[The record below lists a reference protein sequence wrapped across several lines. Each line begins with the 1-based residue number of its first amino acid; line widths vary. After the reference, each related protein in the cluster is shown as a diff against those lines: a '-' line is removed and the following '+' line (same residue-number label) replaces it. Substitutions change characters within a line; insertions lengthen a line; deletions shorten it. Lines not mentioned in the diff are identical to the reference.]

1 MKTDD
6 TLHIKNFIEAI
17 NRADNTRQKNISF
30 DIEQAK
36 RIRNA
41 LSVLLLRLVDKES
54 NQTTTAIQ
62 MDGGDFKWKT

>member
-17 NRADNTRQKNISF
+17 NRADNTRQKVISF

-36 RIRNA
+36 RIRNS

-54 NQTTTAIQ
+54 NQTTTSIQ
-62 MDGGDFKWKT
+62 MDGGDFK

>member
-1 MKTDD
+1 MS
-6 TLHIKNFIEAI
+6 I
-17 NRADNTRQKNISF
+17 NSNPENISF

-54 NQTTTAIQ
+54 NQTTTSIQ
-62 MDGGDFKWKT
+62 MDGGDFK

>member
-30 DIEQAK
+30 DIEKAK

-62 MDGGDFKWKT
+62 MDGGDFK

>member
-17 NRADNTRQKNISF
+17 NRADNTRQKVISF

-36 RIRNA
+36 RIRNS
-41 LSVLLLRLVDKES
+41 LSVLLLRLVDKEA
-54 NQTTTAIQ
+54 NQPTTAIQ
-62 MDGGDFKWKT
+62 MDGGDFK

>member
-54 NQTTTAIQ
+54 KQTTTSIQ
-62 MDGGDFKWKT
+62 MDGGDFK

>member
-17 NRADNTRQKNISF
+17 NRADNTRQKVISF

-41 LSVLLLRLVDKES
+41 LSVLLLRLVDKEA
-54 NQTTTAIQ
+54 NQPTTAIQ
-62 MDGGDFKWKT
+62 MDGGDFR

>member
-6 TLHIKNFIEAI
+6 TLHIKNIIEAI

-62 MDGGDFKWKT
+62 MDGGDFK

>member
-1 MKTDD
+1 MKTDE

-41 LSVLLLRLVDKES
+41 LSVLLLRLVDKEA
-54 NQTTTAIQ
+54 NQSTTGIQ
-62 MDGGDFKWKT
+62 MDGGDFR

>member
-17 NRADNTRQKNISF
+17 NRADNTRQKAISF

-41 LSVLLLRLVDKES
+41 LSVLLLRLVDKEAS
-54 NQTTTAIQ
+54 QPTTAIQ
-62 MDGGDFKWKT
+62 MDGGDFK

>member
-17 NRADNTRQKNISF
+17 NSADNTRQKVISF

-36 RIRNA
+36 RIRNS
-41 LSVLLLRLVDKES
+41 LSVLLLRLVDKEA
-54 NQTTTAIQ
+54 NQPTTAIQ
-62 MDGGDFKWKT
+62 MDGGDFK

>member
-41 LSVLLLRLVDKES
+41 LSVLLLRLIDKES

-62 MDGGDFKWKT
+62 MDGGDFK

>member
-54 NQTTTAIQ
+54 NQTTTSIH
-62 MDGGDFKWKT
+62 MDGGDFK

>member
-41 LSVLLLRLVDKES
+41 LSILLLRLVDKES
-54 NQTTTAIQ
+54 NQPTTAIQ
-62 MDGGDFKWKT
+62 MDGGDFK

>member
-17 NRADNTRQKNISF
+17 NRADNTRQKVISF

-36 RIRNA
+36 RIRNS
-41 LSVLLLRLVDKES
+41 LSVLLLRLVDKEA

-62 MDGGDFKWKT
+62 LDGGDFK

>member
-54 NQTTTAIQ
+54 NQTTTSIQ
-62 MDGGDFKWKT
+62 IDGGDFK

>member
-30 DIEQAK
+30 EIIFVK
-36 RIRNA
+36 RFWVKFLYLFN
-41 LSVLLLRLVDKES
+41 
-54 NQTTTAIQ
+54 
-62 MDGGDFKWKT
+62 F

>member
-62 MDGGDFKWKT
+62 MDGGDFK

>member
-54 NQTTTAIQ
+54 NQTTTSIQ
-62 MDGGDFKWKT
+62 MDGGDFK

>member
-17 NRADNTRQKNISF
+17 NRADNTRQKNFSF

-41 LSVLLLRLVDKES
+41 LSILLLRLVDKES
-54 NQTTTAIQ
+54 NQTTTSIQ
-62 MDGGDFKWKT
+62 MDGGDFK

>member
-41 LSVLLLRLVDKES
+41 LSILLLRLVDKES
-54 NQTTTAIQ
+54 NQTTTSIQ
-62 MDGGDFKWKT
+62 MDGGDFK

>member
-54 NQTTTAIQ
+54 NQTTTAFQ
-62 MDGGDFKWKT
+62 MDGGDFK